1 MLRLPENRRDR
12 MLEAQWGN
20 NQVDA
25 ISLTKVR
32 AAKKTI

>member
-20 NQVDA
+20 NQGDA
-25 ISLTKVR
+25 IFLAKVR
-32 AAKKTI
+32 AVRKA